1 MGTKTISIMDDAY
14 NLLRALKSKDE
25 SFSDEIRRI
34 ASSREGIMDLAGA
47 WNDLSKE
54 EAENIKKSIRKMRET
69 GRLASLFK
77 EKK

>member
-1 MGTKTISIMDDAY
+1 MDDAY
-14 NLLRALKSKDE
+14 DLLRALKSKDE

-47 WNDLSKE
+47 WSDLSQE
-54 EAENIKKSIRKMRET
+54 EAKYIKKNIQKMRET